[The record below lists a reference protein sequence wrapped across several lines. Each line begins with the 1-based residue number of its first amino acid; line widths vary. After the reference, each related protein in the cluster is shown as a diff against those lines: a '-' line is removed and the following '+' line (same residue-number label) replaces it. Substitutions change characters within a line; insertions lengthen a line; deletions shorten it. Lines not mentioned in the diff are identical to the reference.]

1 MARIHPVYTQ
11 PNKDGGAG
19 KKVSHHLIAEMS
31 GAGEVEEDRPHTRV
45 V

>member
-1 MARIHPVYTQ
+1 MGRIHPVSTQ

-19 KKVSHHLIAEMS
+19 KKVPHHLIAEMP
-31 GAGEVEEDRPHTRV
+31 GAGEVEEVRPHTRV